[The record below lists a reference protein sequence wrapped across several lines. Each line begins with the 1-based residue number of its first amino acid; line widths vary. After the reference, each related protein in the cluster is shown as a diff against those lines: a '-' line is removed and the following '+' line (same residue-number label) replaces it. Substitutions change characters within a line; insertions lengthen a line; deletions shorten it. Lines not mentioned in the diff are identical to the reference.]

1 MKSFPGTV
9 NESKNMYGGGKA
21 NSYQSTFDIER
32 IVHGAL
38 NLNKSVPVIEEQLK
52 NININIANFQA
63 YPKLATMTNPNQITT
78 DEQTYN
84 LKADEAERN
93 ATEDIGSAML
103 EAGQTEAGNLY
114 MAQAQKMDADINARK
129 KAGLYDT
136 RSQEE
141 TIFYENPLQ
150 LPAEI
155 IALAKDYD
163 WAYRYLVKEFVDP
176 GEKHGNSLETIIAN
190 TSIAPSMFNPM
201 YGVSIMGIIR
211 NTPLL
216 NDANTPGIN
225 QKISDCSIRTLCA
238 LSKEPNSELG
248 MARYKY
254 ADFMYCKDLGKVS
267 NNHLITLRK
276 FPHPVVDHISEMAT
290 PQRIQDEYS
299 FETVGDVGRL
309 VTWFGTDDNKL
320 EDIIKFSYHATWK
333 HLEAKIEEKE
343 STADNP
349 NSGIVGMIS
358 NAFNPLYNKGVNDGT
373 VGNHSLWSWLGSKLT
388 PKVFQGI
395 GQNRELLTNYDNN
408 KVYSPHNTVQETHLY
423 EGKLEFTHNFTL
435 NFSYKLR
442 AYENINP
449 RSAFLDLIGNI
460 LEVTYRRGKFW
471 GGGRKLIGP
480 PQNQAPFRMVNNFID
495 GAWEKIGNLFSS
507 FEQGGWSMQNILG
520 AISSGATAL
529 WKSVLNSVTGGTALE
544 NAKELASKVGDLTS
558 AAGCADAF
566 KGMMKNALG
575 RPQAIAWQ
583 SLLSGSPAGMWHVMV
598 GNPRNPILSIGN
610 LILEN
615 ATITQSGPL
624 GIDDFP
630 TELKVSVELKH
641 CTPRDVTDI
650 GRMYTKGAGAI
661 YHVLAGH
668 NIDDFWG
675 SNAAKNIEDG
685 QKEIINPNGNSNKG
699 STQTTPAA
707 TKSQQDAGSSQ
718 PKQSTD
724 QRNTIYTKNELS
736 EAQKTNSYYNMV
748 PSYEYNKAHYPNPFC
763 EENFHAM
770 IMRTNNWSPAMLRY
784 ALDESA

>member
-1 MKSFPGTV
+1 MKSFPGTL
-9 NESKNMYGGGKA
+9 NEAKNMYGSGKA
-21 NSYQSTFDIER
+21 NAYQKTFDIDR
-32 IVHGAL
+32 LISGSL
-38 NLNKSVPVIEEQLK
+38 NLNKSVPVITEQLK
-52 NININIANFQA
+52 EVNINAGNFQA
-63 YPKLATMTNPNQITT
+63 YQLMSTLPNPSEIADTTENTMYDRGE
-78 DEQTYN
+78 DEWN
-84 LKADEAERN
+84 L
-93 ATEDIGSAML
+93 S
-103 EAGQTEAGNLY
+103 
-114 MAQAQKMDADINARK
+114 MAQADGEEGADRAARLQNLINERERSGQDNNKQQKEK
-129 KAGLYDT
+129 VY
-136 RSQEE
+136 
-141 TIFYENPLQ
+141 YENPLQ

-163 WAYRYLVKEFVDP
+163 WAYRYLVKEFVDR
-176 GEKHGNSLETIIAN
+176 GEKHGDSLKTIIAN

-201 YGVSIMGIIR
+201 YGVSVLGIIR

-216 NDANTPGIN
+216 NDANVDGIN
-225 QKISDCSIRTLCA
+225 KKISDCSIRMLCA

-290 PQRIQDEYS
+290 PKRIKDEFS

-320 EDIIKFSYHATWK
+320 EDIIKYSYHATWK

-358 NAFNPLYNKGVNDGT
+358 NAFNPVYNRGVNQGT
-373 VGNHSLWSWLGSKLT
+373 VGNHSLWGWLGSKLT

-395 GQNRELLTNYDNN
+395 GQNKELLTNYDNN
-408 KVYSPHNTVQETHLY
+408 KVYTPHNTVQETHIY

-449 RSAFLDLIGNI
+449 RSAFLDLLGNI

-471 GGGRKLIGP
+471 QGDRKVIGP
-480 PQNQAPFRMVNNFID
+480 PINQAPFRTVNNFIE
-495 GAWEKIGNLFSS
+495 GAWDKIGNLFSTL
-507 FEQGGWSMQNILG
+507 EQGGFNMQNILG
-520 AISSGATAL
+520 SLVNVANSAYRSLFNAFSGGKGNELSATLTSLMKAVTSGSGAA
-529 WKSVLNSVTGGTALE
+529 E
-544 NAKELASKVGDLTS
+544 
-558 AAGCADAF
+558 AF

-583 SLLSGSPAGMWHVMV
+583 SLLSGSPAGVWHVMV

-630 TELKVSVELKH
+630 SELKVTVELKH

-668 NIDDFWG
+668 NIDDFWD
-675 SNAAKNIEDG
+675 SK
-685 QKEIINPNGNSNKG
+685 
-699 STQTTPAA
+699 AA
-707 TKSQQDAGSSQ
+707 TVVDNSGHNEPQKIEVPKQDPQQAQANDGKTTKTQQD
-718 PKQSTD
+718 
-724 QRNTIYTKNELS
+724 RNTIYSTGDLTK
-736 EAQKTNSYYNMV
+736 AQEGYSYYNSAPLV
-748 PSYEYNKAHYPNPFC
+748 EGTEQGKYDGYPNPFIETDMHC
-763 EENFHAM
+763 LIA
-770 IMRTNNWSPAMLRY
+770 RSNNWSSQMLRY